1 MNHPRIRME
10 EKRSQDKKNYP
21 KNKKIH
27 IHTSTPEPVN
37 KQYRDQNKTVT
48 KEQIKGIEDPNIIIN
63 PCSYNNMAF
72 DIVFKTVHQRTNEP

>member
-37 KQYRDQNKTVT
+37 K
-48 KEQIKGIEDPNIIIN
+48 
-63 PCSYNNMAF
+63 
-72 DIVFKTVHQRTNEP
+72 